1 MPVVMWTEEVGMKEM
16 KASEFK
22 EKRLQVMD
30 DVAETGEPV
39 VVTKHGRAIV
49 RVEPFRERPSTLFGA
64 LAGAIEIT
72 GDVISTTGVDWEA
85 AE

>member
-1 MPVVMWTEEVGMKEM
+1 MVISTEDVGMKEM

-22 EKRLQVMD
+22 AKCLQVMD
-30 DVAETGEPV
+30 DVAESGEPV
-39 VVTKHGRAIV
+39 VVTKNGKPISRL
-49 RVEPFRERPSTLFGA
+49 EPFRQRPLTLFGA

-72 GDVISTTGVDWEA
+72 GDIVSPMGVEWEV